1 MKVVSGM
8 YTSTFAMPQSACGKG
23 LMTVQAFG
31 MGFATGPPA
40 RSTMGEAVAS
50 NGSKVLNRMVVFISY
65 LRTLS
70 VVLVGW
76 RVEGLVVVV
85 GRILVSI

>member
-1 MKVVSGM
+1 
-8 YTSTFAMPQSACGKG
+8 
-23 LMTVQAFG
+23 
-31 MGFATGPPA
+31 
-40 RSTMGEAVAS
+40 MGEAVAS